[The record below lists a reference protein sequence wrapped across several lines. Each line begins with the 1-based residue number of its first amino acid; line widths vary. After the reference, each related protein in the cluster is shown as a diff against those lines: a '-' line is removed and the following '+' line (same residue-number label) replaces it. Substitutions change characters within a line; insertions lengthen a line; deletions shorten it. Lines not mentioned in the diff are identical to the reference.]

1 MPTDE
6 PDLRAIPIT
15 SKPVALT
22 AATILERMTGD
33 ECKVRPSEW
42 NGFYYLSRQAPEGK
56 KGRG

>member
-1 MPTDE
+1 MQTND
-6 PDLRAIPIT
+6 PDLRTVPIT

-33 ECKVRPSEW
+33 QCKVQPSEW
-42 NGFYYLSRQAPEGK
+42 NGFFYLSRQSPEGK